1 MQVHILPKHP
11 HNCQNTPTYTHP
23 NIKNKLK
30 QPQYKKQTKWKLHMG
45 FSNFLIG
52 DPDKAQ
58 SFAPRIQKEQ
68 R

>member
-1 MQVHILPKHP
+1 
-11 HNCQNTPTYTHP
+11 
-23 NIKNKLK
+23 
-30 QPQYKKQTKWKLHMG
+30 MG